1 MDGLAFY
8 SHLTLSVLKLPCVC
22 NTGAISNVD
31 LNAFVFFIL
40 GGFLTHLLS
49 HCTFV
54 LSKDQL
60 DLYGWAVLRR
70 SCMNSCVA
78 SSFWVLPPGSV
89 SVWVCLGTGEITEE
103 ELLTRLQQAKDD
115 GQRAA
120 NGASSSPSPSPSPSP
135 SASANGTSVRR
146 PEATGK

>member
-60 DLYGWAVLRR
+60 DLYG
-70 SCMNSCVA
+70 
-78 SSFWVLPPGSV
+78 
-89 SVWVCLGTGEITEE
+89 
-103 ELLTRLQQAKDD
+103 
-115 GQRAA
+115 
-120 NGASSSPSPSPSPSP
+120 
-135 SASANGTSVRR
+135 
-146 PEATGK
+146 